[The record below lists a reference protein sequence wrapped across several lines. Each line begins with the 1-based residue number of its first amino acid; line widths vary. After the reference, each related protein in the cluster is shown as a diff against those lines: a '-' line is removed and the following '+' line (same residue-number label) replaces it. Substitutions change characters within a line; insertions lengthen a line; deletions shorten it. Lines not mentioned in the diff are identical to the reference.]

1 MPKRYSGI
9 GELTGRRLSFTSD
22 RPSRVV
28 INDDS
33 RIAYSQKEGNH
44 PMSNISEIHAR
55 EVLDSRGN
63 PTVEAEVILA
73 DGTRR
78 LAIVPSGA
86 STGEHEAVELR
97 DDDNNRFTGK
107 GVLKAIEN
115 VNGEIA
121 EALANFDA
129 ADQGALDQRMI
140 ELDGTDNKGR
150 LGANAIL
157 AVSMAA
163 ARAAAAAYRLPLY
176 RYLGGTAANLLPCPM
191 MNILNG
197 GAHADNN
204 VDFQEFMVMPVGAE
218 SFSEAL
224 RWGVEV
230 FHTLKG
236 VLKKRGYNTAV
247 GDEGG
252 FAPSVKS
259 NVEAIEVVLEAIQ
272 QAGYKPGEE
281 IAIALDPAASEFY
294 QDGKYVFKK
303 SDKSSKSSDDMVRF
317 WSKWAK
323 DYPIVS
329 LEDGL
334 AEDDW
339 EGWANLT
346 KELGGKIQL
355 VGDDLF
361 VTNVER
367 LQEGIDR
374 NVANSILI
382 KVNQIGTVSET
393 LDAIDLARRNG
404 YTSVISHRSGET
416 EDTFIADLAVATGA
430 GQIKTGSASRT
441 DRIAKYNQLLRIEE
455 GLGGSAR
462 FLGLKALNYT
472 GSLTARAQQEG
483 R

>member
-1 MPKRYSGI
+1 
-9 GELTGRRLSFTSD
+9 
-22 RPSRVV
+22 
-28 INDDS
+28 
-33 RIAYSQKEGNH
+33 
-44 PMSNISEIHAR
+44 MSNISDIHAR

-63 PTVEAEVILA
+63 PTVEAEVTLA
-73 DGTRR
+73 DGTKR

-97 DDDNNRFTGK
+97 DDDNNRFIGK
-107 GVLKAIEN
+107 GVLKAVEN

-129 ADQGALDQRMI
+129 ADQRALDQRMI
-140 ELDGTDNKGR
+140 ELDGTQNKAR

-163 ARAAAAAYRLPLY
+163 ARAAAAAYHLPLY
-176 RYLGGTAANLLPCPM
+176 RYLGGAEANLLPCPM

-204 VDFQEFMVMPVGAE
+204 VDFQEFMVMPVGAK
-218 SFSEAL
+218 SFSDAL

-281 IAIALDPAASEFY
+281 IAIALDPAASEMY

-303 SDKSSKSSDDMVRF
+303 SDKSAKSSDDMVRF
-317 WSKWAK
+317 WTKWAR

-339 EGWANLT
+339 EGWENLT
-346 KELGGKIQL
+346 REIGGKIQL

-374 NVANSILI
+374 KVANSILI

-455 GLGGSAR
+455 RLGGSAR
-462 FLGLKALNYT
+462 FLGLAALNYT
-472 GSLTARAQQEG
+472 GLTARVQQEG